1 MLRRLLRFLA
11 AREIREAEA
20 FVRALERVNCELAVR
35 LHIQSAYL
43 KGHQEGVVDAMKEV
57 EKQVR
62 ERMGGAQ
69 DLVTL
74 EDIAAAKKGLIH

>member
-1 MLRRLLRFLA
+1 MLRRFLRFLA

-62 ERMGGAQ
+62 ERAG
-69 DLVTL
+69 DLVSE
-74 EDIAAAKKGLIH
+74 EDLRLARRGMVH